1 MPMWDTIIHSGIFAK
16 VLDDFRT
23 RLPDAGFHLL
33 HEHAPLS
40 TEELHALAPKAEVV
54 FGPGQG
60 MDAGFFSR
68 ASRLKVVSLVS
79 SGPEPVDV
87 IAATRSGVVITHT
100 PEPIAEAV
108 ADLTW
113 GLLLGAARRIPQRYH
128 RLKYEHYPD
137 TELGMQV
144 YGKTLG
150 IVGLGFIG
158 KAVARR
164 AQGFAMRLLAWSED
178 EYWDADFAARHDI
191 QRASLHDLLRQSDFV
206 SLHMRA
212 TPLTHR
218 FIGADELALM
228 KRDAI
233 LVNTARA
240 ELVDEQALYDAL
252 QRGVLAG
259 AATDVNSDYGRRS
272 PLLDLPNVICTPHI
286 GGRSRETALEQVEQ
300 ALVNARG
307 VMNGERPARVIN
319 PEVYDNSLPS
329 DDQEAVH
336 ENH

>member
-1 MPMWDTIIHSGIFAK
+1 MWDTIIHSGIFAK
-16 VLDDFRT
+16 VLEDFRA
-23 RLPDAGFHLL
+23 RLPDAGFRLL

-40 TEELHALAPKAEVV
+40 AEDLHALAPKAQVV

-87 IAATRSGVVITHT
+87 TAATRSGVVITHT

-113 GLLLGAARRIPQRYH
+113 GLMLAAARRIPQRYH
-128 RLKYEHYPD
+128 RLKYEHYAD

-150 IVGLGFIG
+150 IVGLGFTG

-164 AQGFAMRLLAWSED
+164 AQGFAMRLLAWSQD
-178 EYWDADFAARHDI
+178 DYWDGDFAARHAI

-212 TPLTHR
+212 TPETEHFL
-218 FIGADELALM
+218 GAPELALM

-233 LVNTARA
+233 LINTARA

-252 QRGVLAG
+252 QRGRLAG
-259 AATDVNSDYGRRS
+259 AATDVNSDYGRRG
-272 PLLDLPNVICTPHI
+272 PLMDLPNVISTPHV

-300 ALVNARG
+300 ALANARG
-307 VMNGERPARVIN
+307 VMHGERPARVIN
-319 PEVYDNSLPS
+319 PEVYEISPRS
-329 DDQEAVH
+329 DDQEAVN
-336 ENH
+336 ENN